1 MEYRIEHDSMGEVK
15 VPADKYWAAQTQRS
29 SQNFPIGVGLETM
42 PREITHAFGILK
54 KAAAMA
60 NHSLKPEKMT
70 DEKLAAISQAC
81 DEVMSGSLNAHFPLV
96 VWQTGSGTQSNMNAN
111 EVIANRGNEIA
122 GKKLLHPNDDV
133 NMSQSSNDTFPTAM
147 HISAVIAIED
157 KVLPAIDKLVAT
169 FKRLEAE
176 NEGIVKSGRTH
187 LQDATPIAFSQ
198 EISGWRSTLER
209 DKEMLQAALLDIM
222 AHTPDLQH
230 IFLNKRKKEHPKKG
244 YLVMTADRGLA
255 GAYNHNITKMA
266 EENINEDDKL
276 FVIGYMGRNYF
287 GRRNAAQ
294 MDEDFFYTTQ
304 DPTIY
309 RARRIAEKMIEE
321 YVSGEL
327 DEVYIIYTKM
337 ITSITSEP
345 KMIRVLPLN
354 PDQYEFA
361 GKGKRSHMTEFQP
374 SVKAVLDRLAPNYI
388 KGLVYGAMVESFSS
402 ELNARMM
409 AMEGAS
415 KSAREMIRSLGLM
428 YNRARQAAITQEI
441 TEVCAGAKSLKK
453 E

>member
-1 MEYRIEHDSMGEVK
+1 MANI
-15 VPADKYWAAQTQRS
+15 
-29 SQNFPIGVGLETM
+29 
-42 PREITHAFGILK
+42 REIKTRMNSIEDTLKITNAMYLISSSKLK
-54 KAAAMA
+54 KARKQ
-60 NHSLKPEKMT
+60 L
-70 DEKLAAISQAC
+70 
-81 DEVMSGSLNAHFPLV
+81 
-96 VWQTGSGTQSNMNAN
+96 
-111 EVIANRGNEIA
+111 
-122 GKKLLHPNDDV
+122 
-133 NMSQSSNDTFPTAM
+133 
-147 HISAVIAIED
+147 
-157 KVLPAIDKLVAT
+157 
-169 FKRLEAE
+169 
-176 NEGIVKSGRTH
+176 
-187 LQDATPIAFSQ
+187 DATTPYF
-198 EISGWRSTLER
+198 
-209 DKEMLQAALLDIM
+209 EMLQASLLDIM

-327 DEVYIIYTKM
+327 
-337 ITSITSEP
+337 
-345 KMIRVLPLN
+345 
-354 PDQYEFA
+354 
-361 GKGKRSHMTEFQP
+361 
-374 SVKAVLDRLAPNYI
+374 
-388 KGLVYGAMVESFSS
+388 ESFSS